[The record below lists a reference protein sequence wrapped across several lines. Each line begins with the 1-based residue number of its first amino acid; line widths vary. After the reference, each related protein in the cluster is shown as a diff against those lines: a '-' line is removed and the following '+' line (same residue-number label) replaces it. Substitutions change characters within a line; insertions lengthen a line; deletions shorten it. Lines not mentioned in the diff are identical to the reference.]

1 MNRRDFVKH
10 SFKSSL
16 AIGAGV
22 TLLQSS
28 ASVYGNPA
36 NDKINLG
43 FVGMGGRGRALT
55 DWFLKRPENDINFL
69 YFCDAQQAKAELAA
83 KMVVNSPLKQEPK
96 IVSDIRNVLDDPKVD
111 AIVCATPDHWHA
123 LGAIWACQA
132 GKDVLTEKPA
142 SHSAWEGQKM
152 VDAARKYKRIVQHG
166 TQCRSASYAM
176 AAKKYIEDGK
186 LGKIH
191 LCRVFS
197 QKEEGGNFKL
207 DPTVEPPKGV
217 DWNRWLGP
225 ASTRP
230 FSPSYLIA
238 NRWHHLWDFSSG
250 DMIVDGIHQLDLAR
264 WVLGLDLPKTVYSNG
279 GRFHEDGDAQ
289 TPDTQ
294 ITTYEYDNLMMTFEM
309 TLYTP
314 YMLKSDPEVRN
325 NDLFPLWQQ
334 NATRIEIY
342 GSEGMMMLGRH
353 GGGWVVFV
361 RTQNRQP
368 VVKNS
373 MYGRYPD
380 PEHIDN
386 FVTCIRSRELPN
398 ADIEYGHR
406 STLLA
411 HYATISYRLGGEKL
425 TINRAD
431 GTIMDNPATQK
442 YFKREYRKPFEV
454 PEEV

>member
-1 MNRRDFVKH
+1 MNRRNFVKH
-10 SFKSSL
+10 SVKTSL
-16 AIGAGV
+16 AFGAGV
-22 TLLQSS
+22 TLLQNS
-28 ASVYGNPA
+28 ASVYGSPA

-43 FVGMGGRGRALT
+43 FVGMGGRGHALT
-55 DWFLKRPENDINFL
+55 GWFLKRPENDINFL
-69 YFCDAQQAKAELAA
+69 YFCDPQQTKAESAA
-83 KMVVNSPLKQEPK
+83 KMVVNTPLKQEPK
-96 IVSDIRNVLDDPKVD
+96 VVDDIRNVLDDPKVD
-111 AIVCATPDHWHA
+111 AVVCAMPDHWPA
-123 LGAIWACQA
+123 LAAIWACQA

-152 VDAARKYKRIVQHG
+152 VDAARKYRRIVQHG
-166 TQCRSASYAM
+166 TQTRSAPYAM

-207 DPTVEPPKGV
+207 GPTAEPPKGV
-217 DWNRWLGP
+217 DWSRWLGP
-225 ASTRP
+225 ASMRP
-230 FSPSYLIA
+230 FSPSYLIP
-238 NRWHHLWDFSSG
+238 NHWHHLWDFSSG
-250 DMIVDGIHQLDLAR
+250 DMIVDGIHQIDLAR

-279 GRFHEDGDAQ
+279 GRFFEEGDAQ

-325 NDLFPLWQQ
+325 GDLFPLWLQ
-334 NATRIEIY
+334 NTTRIEIY

-361 RTQNRQP
+361 RPKTRQP
-368 VVKNS
+368 VVKDS

-380 PEHIDN
+380 PEHVDN
-386 FVTCIRSRELPN
+386 FVSCIRSRERPN
-398 ADIEYGHR
+398 ADIETGHR

-411 HYATISYRLGGEKL
+411 HYATISYKLGGEKL
-425 TINRAD
+425 TINRED
-431 GTIMDNPATQK
+431 GTILDNPATQK

-454 PEEV
+454 PEDV